1 MGRAEDSLD
10 DQVDAFILKY
20 EQDSILG
27 ESPKNDMMSESLENL
42 SLLALMNEQDE
53 PDEGD
58 DAGVEDLADDPAPDA
73 EAPAD
78 TDVSPAPGDP
88 PPAGSENM
96 KPETNPVADI
106 PKPPLDIDA
115 FSKRIARL
123 AMNYNTLLD
132 VKRTIVNRASNF
144 LAEHYD
150 DAHVEELRSIL
161 DKEYDFGL
169 SPRDNEPKDNYA
181 VGAWAGGTGGLGGG
195 G

>member
-1 MGRAEDSLD
+1 MGNRITRKLIRDLILTEVEDLFAPEISRSQNISEDSLD

-78 TDVSPAPGDP
+78 TDEFLVSDG
-88 PPAGSENM
+88 G
-96 KPETNPVADI
+96 TI
-106 PKPPLDIDA
+106 
-115 FSKRIARL
+115 KRIDYSHIKGGGAYTKL
-123 AMNYNTLLD
+123 LTTTISSNTILLY
-132 VKRTIVNRASNF
+132 I
-144 LAEHYD
+144 YD
-150 DAHVEELRSIL
+150 DGSVEKKINTPTNH
-161 DKEYDFGL
+161 Y
-169 SPRDNEPKDNYA
+169 
-181 VGAWAGGTGGLGGG
+181 
-195 G
+195 